1 MAERSDL
8 PEVVQRLVDPKATHL
23 RVTADSTA
31 APGVPVRVIVEAQN
45 EVGATASGFSV
56 TVALVLV
63 GPGGHAKAGEVALEA
78 GLGEGRVAITEPGV
92 YRVQAHGPDGM
103 TALSDPIEIGAG
115 GPLLLWGDIHA
126 HIRERR
132 AQALIS
138 DADELMGPPTVAA
151 AYAWARDVAGLHFAA
166 LTDHDLK
173 LTAAEWAQTIEDA
186 RLANEPGRFVAF
198 PGYEWGDS
206 SGMAN
211 NYGHRHVIY
220 RRSRVRGVEPVPPLR
235 CCEQPTHTAP
245 GLYAGLRARVP
256 SADVLVVPHHTA
268 RGGGNTWMN
277 WDYYDPE
284 LERLCEVFSIWG
296 SSERPGEPWP
306 IDYLPSGGYFK
317 TGEARG
323 HHLQDGL
330 ARGYRFGF
338 SAGSESH
345 DGRPGRAIV
354 HGPYVISETDFLAP
368 PGITGVWAERFTRD
382 GIFDALRARRCYGT
396 TGARMIVRFALGD
409 TPMGG
414 EVAASALS
422 GPPEFAAQV
431 IGAAPIRACELVG
444 NNEPVDRAFSASE
457 SLTATLSDGKRAEPG
472 DVYYLRVTQADGQM
486 AWASPIFIT

>member
-1 MAERSDL
+1 MADRADL
-8 PEVVQRLVDPKATHL
+8 PEVVQRLTDPNAARL
-23 RVTADSTA
+23 RVTANSTA

-45 EVGATASGFSV
+45 EVGATARGFAG
-56 TVALVLV
+56 TVALVLR
-63 GPGGHAKAGEVALEA
+63 GPGGHAKAGEVRLSA
-78 GLGEGRVAITEPGV
+78 GLGETRIEIDDPGV
-92 YRVQAHGPDGM
+92 YRLQALGPDGM
-103 TALSDPIEIGAG
+103 AARSDPVEVGG

-151 AYAWARDVAGLHFAA
+151 AYAWARDTAGLHFAA
-166 LTDHDLK
+166 VTDHDLK
-173 LTAAEWAQTIEDA
+173 LTAAEWTQTIEDA

-206 SGMAN
+206 SGMAM

-220 RRSRVRGVEPVPPLR
+220 RRSRVRGVEPVPLLR
-235 CCEQPTHTAP
+235 CSDEPTRTAP
-245 GLYAGLRARVP
+245 GLFAGLRARVP
-256 SADVLVVPHHTA
+256 AADVLVVPHHTA
-268 RGGGNTWMN
+268 RGGGQTWMN

-296 SSERPGEPWP
+296 SSERPGEPYP
-306 IDYLPSGGYFK
+306 ISYLPSGGYFK

-338 SAGSESH
+338 TAGSESH

-368 PGITGVWAERFTRD
+368 PGITGVWAERFT
-382 GIFDALRARRCYGT
+382 
-396 TGARMIVRFALGD
+396 LGD

-422 GPPEFAAQV
+422 GPPQFTAQV
-431 IGAAPIRACELVG
+431 IGTAPITACELVR
-444 NNEPVDRAFSASE
+444 NNEPVDRASSSDE
-457 SLTATLSDGKRAEPG
+457 SLTATLSDGKPAEAG
-472 DVYYLRVTQADGQM
+472 DVYYLRVTQRNGQM
-486 AWASPIFIT
+486 AWASPIFII

>member
-1 MAERSDL
+1 MAEHAEL
-8 PEVVQRLVDPKATHL
+8 PEVVARLIDRRAARL

-31 APGVPVRVIVEAQN
+31 GAGAPVRVIVEAQN
-45 EVGATASGFSV
+45 EVGATARGFGG

-63 GPGGHAKAGEVALEA
+63 GPGGHSKAGEVRLDGGAGEA
-78 GLGEGRVAITEPGV
+78 RIQIAEPGV
-92 YRVQAHGPDGM
+92 HRVQALGPEGM
-103 TALSDPIEIGAG
+103 VALSDPIEVGGA

-138 DADELMGPPTVAA
+138 DADEWMGPATVAA

-166 LTDHDLK
+166 VTDHDLK

-186 RLANEPGRFVAF
+186 RRANEPGRFVAF
-198 PGYEWGDS
+198 PGYEWGES
-206 SGMAN
+206 TGMTN

-220 RRSRVRGVEPVPPLR
+220 RRSRVRGVEPVPLLR

-256 SADVLVVPHHTA
+256 TADVLVVPHHTA

-277 WDYYDPE
+277 WDYHDPE

-296 SSERPGEPWP
+296 SSERMGEPWP
-306 IDYLPSGGYFK
+306 ITYLSSGGYFR

-323 HHLQDGL
+323 HHLQGGL

-338 SAGSESH
+338 TAGSEAH

-354 HGPYVISETDFLAP
+354 HGPYVISETEFLAP
-368 PGITGVWAERFTRD
+368 PGITGVWADSFTRD

-396 TGARMIVRFALGD
+396 TGARMIVRFGLGD

-414 EVAASALS
+414 EVCASALG
-422 GPPEFAAQV
+422 GPPEFTARV
-431 IGAAPIRACELVG
+431 IGTAPIACAELLR
-444 NNEPVDRAFSASE
+444 NNEPVDRASSSDD
-457 SLTATLSDGKRAEPG
+457 SLTATLSGGPPAAAG